1 MKIIIIGLGKV
12 GVLAAN
18 AAVDLGMNVLG
29 YDPYLSVDAAWSLA
43 RRVKKAASYDE
54 IYANSDYIT
63 IHVPLNDET
72 RDLVDA
78 AAISKMKD
86 GVRILNF
93 ARGGLVNDVAIVDA
107 VKSGKVGC
115 YVIDFPSDA
124 VLGVDGIIAIPSGE
138 KSSVYEDVKRR
149 GIPTV
154 MLDRYYEDIH
164 DIDVVSTDNY
174 QAARMAVDHLVGMGH
189 RRIGCVQGN
198 SDTVT
203 SRVRARGYRDAMK
216 SHGLEASIMLRG
228 SEFSIESSY
237 DSTRD
242 MLSDSCPPTAILALS
257 NKILLG
263 AIRSIQEKG
272 LRVPEDISILS
283 FDDNSLFNFLSPK
296 ITCIA
301 QPVHEMGLKA
311 VETLIAKIKGETET
325 SRMFLSPSLVIRE
338 SVKRI

>member
-1 MKIIIIGLGKV
+1 MATDTLDSIAKKCGCSVSTVSRVLSGKAHSYRISEKTEKRVLEEAGRANYQPSQIAKSLRLGKTDTIGLLIPSIDDTFFSSITSVIIREARKHGYKV
-12 GVLAAN
+12 VSAETQEDERNELEG
-18 AAVDLGMNVLG
+18 
-29 YDPYLSVDAAWSLA
+29 LSTLM
-43 RRVKKAASYDE
+43 AS
-54 IYANSDYIT
+54 N
-63 IHVPLNDET
+63 
-72 RDLVDA
+72 
-78 AAISKMKD
+78 
-86 GVRILNF
+86 
-93 ARGGLVNDVAIVDA
+93 
-107 VKSGKVGC
+107 
-115 YVIDFPSDA
+115 
-124 VLGVDGIIAIPSGE
+124 VDGIIAIPSGE

-174 QAARMAVDHLVGMGH
+174 QAARMAVDHLVSMGH

-203 SRVRARGYRDAMK
+203 SKVRARGYRDAMK
-216 SHGLEASIMLRG
+216 SHGLEASIMLKG